1 MSGQPSSPSSVISTT
16 APSPAKKRKRPDA
29 DAEELEVDVTAPEP
43 PSKKALRKAK
53 KGKNVPIKLLP
64 RVEAQTQT
72 SSPEDE
78 AIVTSQ
84 PPKRSGYGIWIGNLP
99 WSASRSDLRTFIT
112 SDTNIT
118 DDAITRIH
126 MPAPN
131 ESATGL
137 RSFAKPQNKGFAY
150 VDFSTQ
156 TALNEAL
163 TLSETLLTGRRV
175 LIKDS
180 KSFEG
185 RPDKPKEEEDSTR
198 KYSGKP
204 PSKRIFVGNLD
215 FDATKEGL
223 KEHFSRCG
231 EILDVHMATFED
243 SGKCKGYSWVEFDT
257 IEAGQAAVRGW
268 VNVEQK
274 REHTAGEDES
284 SQEEDKLKSKGKP
297 RLRKWWVN
305 KFQGRLLRMEFAE
318 AKEVRY
324 KKRFGKGA
332 TTQQGSITDVTRESK
347 DAENTRAHPSKY
359 QPDASILHDSR
370 DGVQGRYSKA
380 PLNPRKIDARSI
392 KPGAALAAAPRLQG
406 SIVASKGKKTVLA

>member
-1 MSGQPSSPSSVISTT
+1 MTSQPSSPSSAISTS
-16 APSPAKKRKRPDA
+16 ALPSAKKRKRSDA
-29 DAEELEVDVTAPEP
+29 DTEELEVDVTAPEP

-53 KGKNVPIKLLP
+53 KGKKLPIKFLP
-64 RVEAQTQT
+64 EVEAQTQT

-78 AIVTSQ
+78 KAVTSQ

-99 WSASRSDLRTFIT
+99 WSASKSDLRNFIT

-126 MPAPN
+126 MPAPK
-131 ESATGL
+131 ESATPL

-156 TALNEAL
+156 TALDEAL
-163 TLSETLLTGRRV
+163 ALSETLLTGRRV

-185 RPDKPKEEEDSTR
+185 RPDKPKEEEDSLRT
-198 KYSGKP
+198 YSGKP

-223 KEHFSRCG
+223 KDHFSRCG
-231 EILDVHMATFED
+231 EILDVHLATFED
-243 SGKCKGYSWVEFDT
+243 SGKCKGYGWVEFDT

-268 VNVEQK
+268 VNIEQK
-274 REHTAGEDES
+274 REHSAGEDES
-284 SQEEDKLKSKGKP
+284 SQEEDKLKPKRKP
-297 RLRKWWVN
+297 KLRKWWVN
-305 KFQGRLLRMEFAE
+305 KFNGRPLRMEFAE

-324 KKRFGKGA
+324 KKRFGKSA
-332 TTQQGSITDVTRESK
+332 TTQQESTTEVTRESK
-347 DAENTRAHPSKY
+347 DADHPSKD
-359 QPDASILHDSR
+359 QPDTSTIPDSR
-370 DGVQGRYSKA
+370 DAVKQHYSKA
-380 PLNPRKIDARSI
+380 SSTPRKIDARSI